1 MVTVFPDY
9 YKEFQCIGGKCKHN
23 CCIGWEID
31 VDPETLAFYRSVSG
45 EFGTR
50 LNTNISCED
59 PPHFILGEQERCP
72 FLNKE
77 NLCDIILTLGEEHI
91 CEICSDHPRFQ
102 NELPGRIET
111 GLGLCCEEA
120 ARLILSR
127 HSPVVLECSGSDDT
141 EDEIIALRDQVI
153 ALLQDRS
160 ISVPERMTNML
171 RLCSGGLPDKSIK
184 DWAELLLSLERLD
197 EAWTHLLMKLINQWD
212 HMDIDGF
219 NLYMV
224 DRQTEYE
231 QLLVYLV
238 YRHLANAANPLDLSA
253 RANFAALGYQLIHA
267 LGAVFWSQHGH
278 FSFQEQVELVRL
290 FSSEI
295 EYSDENL
302 YILFDELC

>member
-9 YKEFQCIGGKCKHN
+9 YKEFQCIGGSCKHN

-31 VDPETLAFYRSVSG
+31 VDPETFAFYRSVSG

-50 LNTNISCED
+50 LNSNISRED

-91 CEICSDHPRFQ
+91 CDICSDHPRFR

-127 HSPVVLECSGSDDT
+127 QAPTALEFSGSDDT

-153 ALLQDRS
+153 ELLQDRS
-160 ISVPERMTNML
+160 IPVSERVTNML
-171 RLCSGGLPDKSIK
+171 RLCNSGLPDKSIK

-197 EAWTHLLMKLINQWD
+197 EAWTDILIKLINHWD
-212 HMDIDGF
+212 LVDIDGF
-219 NLYMV
+219 NRYMA

-253 RANFAALGYQLIHA
+253 KANFAALGYQLIHA
-267 LGAVFWSQHGH
+267 LGAVLWSQHGL